1 MSKGFILKSTD
12 IKTNDYLEICP
23 GCLACYNQGR
33 LTFYW
38 FRLNKDTTLKQIEA
52 ALDIEEIHKRAKT
65 PYACGG
71 DEVQIQDNDFNGG
84 EYMTAREIYGYV
96 KLLRLVP
103 SFDYVRAFK
112 EIYLMND
119 EFINVEK
126 VYEINEFE
134 VSDTFRRFAED
145 VMTFDNDRE
154 FNEYLEET
162 FTETN
167 SINDDNP
174 LINYIDWDRVVRD
187 LKMDWEETE
196 ISGTIYAW
204 RSI

>member
-1 MSKGFILKSTD
+1 MTDKGFILKTTD
-12 IKTNDYLEICP
+12 IKTNDFLEICP

-38 FRLNKDTTLKQIEA
+38 FRLNKETTLKQIEA

-71 DEVQIQDNDFNGG
+71 EEVQIQDNDFNGG
-84 EYMTAREIYGYV
+84 EYMTAKEIYGYV
-96 KLLRLVP
+96 ELLQLVP

-112 EIYLMND
+112 DIYLMND
-119 EFINVEK
+119 EFEYREWNK
-126 VYEINEFE
+126 STKP
-134 VSDTFRRFAED
+134 SDAFKRFAED

-154 FNEYLEET
+154 FNEYLKET
-162 FTETN
+162 FLETN
-167 SINDDNP
+167 SFNYGNP
-174 LINYIDWDRVVRD
+174 LINYIDWDKVVRD

-204 RSI
+204 RKI

>member
-1 MSKGFILKSTD
+1 MKLQTK
-12 IKTNDYLEICP
+12 DYLEICP

-38 FRLNKDTTLKQIEA
+38 FRLNKETTLKQIEA

-71 DEVQIQDNDFNGG
+71 DEVHIQDNDFNGG
-84 EYMTAREIYGYV
+84 EYMTAKEIYGYV

-112 EIYLMND
+112 EIYLMRD
-119 EFINVEK
+119 EFVNNLNKNPQINN
-126 VYEINEFE
+126 NEP
-134 VSDTFRRFAED
+134 SDMFKRFAED
-145 VMTFDNDRE
+145 VMTFDSDRE
-154 FNEYLEET
+154 LNEYLEET
-162 FTETN
+162 FTETY

-174 LINYIDWDRVVRD
+174 LINYIDWDKVVRD
-187 LKMDWEETE
+187 LKMDYEEVD
-196 ISGTIYAW
+196 ISGTTYAW
-204 RSI
+204 RSL

>member
-1 MSKGFILKSTD
+1 MKLQTK
-12 IKTNDYLEICP
+12 DYLEICP

-38 FRLNKDTTLKQIEA
+38 FRLNKETTLKQIEA
-52 ALDIEEIHKRAKT
+52 ALNIEEIHKRAKT
-65 PYACGG
+65 PYVCGG
-71 DEVQIQDNDFNGG
+71 DEVHIQDNDFNGG
-84 EYMTAREIYGYV
+84 EYMTAKEIFGYV
-96 KLLRLVP
+96 QLLRLVP

-119 EFINVEK
+119 EF
-126 VYEINEFE
+126 VYNQFDNSTSP
-134 VSDTFRRFAED
+134 SDMFKRFAED

-154 FNEYLEET
+154 FNTHLEDI

-167 SINDDNP
+167 GINDDNP
-174 LINYIDWDRVVRD
+174 LINYIQWDAVVRD
-187 LKMDWEETE
+187 MKMDWEEVE
-196 ISGTIYAW
+196 ISGTTYAW

>member
-1 MSKGFILKSTD
+1 MKLQTK
-12 IKTNDYLEICP
+12 DYLEICP

-38 FRLNKDTTLKQIEA
+38 FRLNKETTLKQIEA
-52 ALDIEEIHKRAKT
+52 ALDIEEIHKRSKT

-71 DEVQIQDNDFNGG
+71 DEVHIQDNDFNGG

-112 EIYLMND
+112 EIYLMRD
-119 EFINVEK
+119 EFVNNLNKNPQINN
-126 VYEINEFE
+126 NEP
-134 VSDTFRRFAED
+134 SDMFKRFAED
-145 VMTFDNDRE
+145 VMTFDSDKE
-154 FNEYLEET
+154 LNEYLEET
-162 FTETN
+162 FTETY

-174 LINYIDWDRVVRD
+174 LINYIDWDKVVRD
-187 LKMDWEETE
+187 LKMDYEEVD
-196 ISGTIYAW
+196 ISGTTYAW
-204 RSI
+204 RTI

>member
-1 MSKGFILKSTD
+1 MKLQTK
-12 IKTNDYLEICP
+12 DYLEICP

-38 FRLNKDTTLKQIEA
+38 FRLNKETTLKQIEA

-71 DEVQIQDNDFNGG
+71 DEVHIQDNDFNGG
-84 EYMTAREIYGYV
+84 EYMTAKEIYGYV

-112 EIYLMND
+112 EIYLMRD
-119 EFINVEK
+119 EFVNNLNKNPQINN
-126 VYEINEFE
+126 NEP
-134 VSDTFRRFAED
+134 SDMFKRFAED
-145 VMTFDNDRE
+145 VMTFDSDRE

-162 FTETN
+162 FTETY

-174 LINYIDWDRVVRD
+174 LINYIDWDKVVRD
-187 LKMDWEETE
+187 LKMDYEEVD
-196 ISGTIYAW
+196 ISGTTYAW
-204 RSI
+204 RSL

>member
-1 MSKGFILKSTD
+1 MKLQTK
-12 IKTNDYLEICP
+12 DYLEICP

-38 FRLNKDTTLKQIEA
+38 FRLNKETTLKQIEA

-71 DEVQIQDNDFNGG
+71 DEVHIQDNDFNGG

-112 EIYLMND
+112 EIYLMQD
-119 EFINVEK
+119 EFKNVQEGFGHQ
-126 VYEINEFE
+126 NEP
-134 VSDTFRRFAED
+134 SDMFKRFAED
-145 VMTFDNDRE
+145 VMTFDSDRE
-154 FNEYLEET
+154 FNEYLEEQ

-167 SINDDNP
+167 TINDENP
-174 LINYIDWDRVVRD
+174 LINYIDWDKVVRD
-187 LKMDWEETE
+187 LKMDYEEVN
-196 ISGTIYAW
+196 ISGTTYAW
-204 RSI
+204 RSL

>member
-1 MSKGFILKSTD
+1 MKLQTR
-12 IKTNDYLEICP
+12 DYLEICP

-71 DEVQIQDNDFNGG
+71 DEVHIQDNDFNGG

-112 EIYLMND
+112 EIYFMQD
-119 EFINVEK
+119 EFVNNDYVRA
-126 VYEINEFE
+126 FE
-134 VSDTFRRFAED
+134 PSDTFKRFAED
-145 VMTFDNDRE
+145 VMTFASDRE
-154 FNEYLEET
+154 FNEYLEGT
-162 FTETN
+162 FTETY

-174 LINYIDWDRVVRD
+174 LINYIDWDKVVRD
-187 LKMDWEETE
+187 LKMDYEEVD
-196 ISGTIYAW
+196 ISGTTYAW
-204 RSI
+204 RSL

>member
-1 MSKGFILKSTD
+1 MKLQTR
-12 IKTNDYLEICP
+12 DYLEICP

-71 DEVQIQDNDFNGG
+71 DEVHIQDNDFNGG

-112 EIYLMND
+112 EIYFMQD
-119 EFINVEK
+119 EFVNNDYVRA
-126 VYEINEFE
+126 FE
-134 VSDTFRRFAED
+134 PSDTFKRFAED
-145 VMTFDNDRE
+145 VMTFADDRE
-154 FNEYLEET
+154 FNEYLEGT

-174 LINYIDWDRVVRD
+174 LINYIDWDKVVRD
-187 LKMDWEETE
+187 LKMDYEEVD
-196 ISGTIYAW
+196 ISGTTYAW
-204 RSI
+204 RSL

>member
-1 MSKGFILKSTD
+1 MKLQTR
-12 IKTNDYLEICP
+12 DYLEICP

-71 DEVQIQDNDFNGG
+71 DEVHIQDNDFNGG

-112 EIYLMND
+112 EIYFMQD
-119 EFINVEK
+119 EFVNNDYVRA
-126 VYEINEFE
+126 FE
-134 VSDTFRRFAED
+134 PSDTFKRFAED
-145 VMTFDNDRE
+145 VMTFDSDRE
-154 FNEYLEET
+154 FNEYLEGT
-162 FTETN
+162 FTETY

-174 LINYIDWDRVVRD
+174 LINYIDWDKVVRD
-187 LKMDWEETE
+187 LKMDYEEVD
-196 ISGTIYAW
+196 ISGTTYAW
-204 RSI
+204 RSL

>member
-1 MSKGFILKSTD
+1 MKLQTK
-12 IKTNDYLEICP
+12 DYLEICP

-38 FRLNKDTTLKQIEA
+38 FRLNKETTLKQIEA

-71 DEVQIQDNDFNGG
+71 DEVHIQDNDFNGG
-84 EYMTAREIYGYV
+84 EYMTAKEIYGYV

-112 EIYLMND
+112 EIYLMRD
-119 EFINVEK
+119 EFVNNLNKNPQINN
-126 VYEINEFE
+126 NEP
-134 VSDTFRRFAED
+134 SDMFKRFAED
-145 VMTFDNDRE
+145 VMTFDSDKE
-154 FNEYLEET
+154 LNEYLEET
-162 FTETN
+162 FTETY

-174 LINYIDWDRVVRD
+174 LINYIDWDKVVRD
-187 LKMDWEETE
+187 LKMDYEEVD
-196 ISGTIYAW
+196 ISGTTYAW
-204 RSI
+204 RSL

>member
-1 MSKGFILKSTD
+1 MKLQ
-12 IKTNDYLEICP
+12 TNDYLEICP

-71 DEVQIQDNDFNGG
+71 DEVHIQDNDFNGG
-84 EYMTAREIYGYV
+84 EYMTAKEIYGYV

-103 SFDYVRAFK
+103 SCDYVRAFK
-112 EIYLMND
+112 EIYLMRD
-119 EFINVEK
+119 EFVNNLNNNPQMND
-126 VYEINEFE
+126 NEP
-134 VSDTFRRFAED
+134 SDMFKRFAED
-145 VMTFDNDRE
+145 VMTFNTDRE
-154 FNEYLEET
+154 FNDYLEGE

-174 LINYIDWDRVVRD
+174 LINYIDWDKVVRD
-187 LKMDWEETE
+187 IKMDYEEVN
-196 ISGTIYAW
+196 ISGTTYAW
-204 RSI
+204 RSL

>member
-1 MSKGFILKSTD
+1 MKLQTR
-12 IKTNDYLEICP
+12 DYLEICP

-38 FRLNKDTTLKQIEA
+38 FRLNKDTTLKQIET

-71 DEVQIQDNDFNGG
+71 DEVHIQDNDFNGG

-112 EIYLMND
+112 EIYFMQD
-119 EFINVEK
+119 EFVNNDYVRA
-126 VYEINEFE
+126 FE
-134 VSDTFRRFAED
+134 PSDTFKRFAED
-145 VMTFDNDRE
+145 VMTFDSDRE
-154 FNEYLEET
+154 FNEYLEGT
-162 FTETN
+162 FTETY

-174 LINYIDWDRVVRD
+174 LINYIDWDKVVRD
-187 LKMDWEETE
+187 LKMDYEEVD
-196 ISGTIYAW
+196 ISGTTYAW
-204 RSI
+204 RSL

>member
-1 MSKGFILKSTD
+1 MKLQTK
-12 IKTNDYLEICP
+12 DYLEICP

-71 DEVQIQDNDFNGG
+71 DEVHIQDNDFNGG

-96 KLLRLVP
+96 KLLRMVP

-119 EFINVEK
+119 EFVNNLNN
-126 VYEINEFE
+126 NEP
-134 VSDTFRRFAED
+134 SDMFKRFAED
-145 VMTFDNDRE
+145 VMTFANDRE
-154 FNEYLEET
+154 FNEYLEGT
-162 FTETN
+162 FTETY

-174 LINYIDWDRVVRD
+174 LINYIDWDKVVRD
-187 LKMDWEETE
+187 LKMDYEEVD
-196 ISGTIYAW
+196 ISGTTYAW
-204 RSI
+204 RSL

>member
-1 MSKGFILKSTD
+1 LLKLLLEGDEDMKLQT
-12 IKTNDYLEICP
+12 KDYLEICP

-38 FRLNKDTTLKQIEA
+38 FRLNKETTLKQIEA
-52 ALDIEEIHKRAKT
+52 ALNIEEIHKRAKT
-65 PYACGG
+65 PYVCGG
-71 DEVQIQDNDFNGG
+71 DEVHIQDNDFNGG
-84 EYMTAREIYGYV
+84 EYMTAKEIFGYV
-96 KLLRLVP
+96 QLLRLVP

-119 EFINVEK
+119 EF
-126 VYEINEFE
+126 VYNQFDNSTSP
-134 VSDTFRRFAED
+134 SDMFKRFAED

-154 FNEYLEET
+154 FNTHLEDI

-167 SINDDNP
+167 GINDDNP
-174 LINYIDWDRVVRD
+174 LINYIQWDAVVRD
-187 LKMDWEETE
+187 MKMDWEEVE
-196 ISGTIYAW
+196 ISGTTYAW

>member
-1 MSKGFILKSTD
+1 MKLQTK
-12 IKTNDYLEICP
+12 DYLEICP

-38 FRLNKDTTLKQIEA
+38 FRLNKEA
-52 ALDIEEIHKRAKT
+52 ALNIEEIHKRAKT
-65 PYACGG
+65 PYVCGG
-71 DEVQIQDNDFNGG
+71 DEVHIQDNDFNGG
-84 EYMTAREIYGYV
+84 EYMTAKEIFGYV
-96 KLLRLVP
+96 QLLRLVP

-119 EFINVEK
+119 EF
-126 VYEINEFE
+126 VYNQFDNSTSP
-134 VSDTFRRFAED
+134 SDMFKRFAED

-154 FNEYLEET
+154 FNTHLEDI

-167 SINDDNP
+167 GINDDNP
-174 LINYIDWDRVVRD
+174 LINYIQWDAVVRD
-187 LKMDWEETE
+187 MKMDWEEVE
-196 ISGTIYAW
+196 ISGTTYAW

>member
-1 MSKGFILKSTD
+1 MKLQTR
-12 IKTNDYLEICP
+12 DYLEICP

-71 DEVQIQDNDFNGG
+71 DEVHIQDNDFNGG

-112 EIYLMND
+112 EIYLMRD
-119 EFINVEK
+119 EFVNNLNN
-126 VYEINEFE
+126 NEP
-134 VSDTFRRFAED
+134 SDMFKRFAED
-145 VMTFDNDRE
+145 VMTFANDRE
-154 FNEYLEET
+154 FNEYLEGT
-162 FTETN
+162 FTETY

-174 LINYIDWDRVVRD
+174 LINYIDWDKVVRD
-187 LKMDWEETE
+187 LKMDYEEVD
-196 ISGTIYAW
+196 ISGTTYAW
-204 RSI
+204 RSL

>member
-1 MSKGFILKSTD
+1 MKLQTR
-12 IKTNDYLEICP
+12 DYLEICP

-71 DEVQIQDNDFNGG
+71 DEVHIQDNEFNGG
-84 EYMTAREIYGYV
+84 EDMTAREIYGYV

-112 EIYLMND
+112 EIYFMQD
-119 EFINVEK
+119 EFVNNDYVRA
-126 VYEINEFE
+126 FE
-134 VSDTFRRFAED
+134 PSDTFKRFAED
-145 VMTFDNDRE
+145 VMTFDSDRE
-154 FNEYLEET
+154 FNEYLEGT

-187 LKMDWEETE
+187 LKMDYEEVD
-196 ISGTIYAW
+196 ISGTTYAW
-204 RSI
+204 RSL

>member
-1 MSKGFILKSTD
+1 MTDKGFILKTTD
-12 IKTNDYLEICP
+12 IKTNDFLEICP

-38 FRLNKDTTLKQIEA
+38 FRLNKETTLKQIEA

-84 EYMTAREIYGYV
+84 EYMTAKEIYGYV
-96 KLLRLVP
+96 ELLQLVP

-112 EIYLMND
+112 DIYLMND
-119 EFINVEK
+119 EFEYREWNK
-126 VYEINEFE
+126 STKP
-134 VSDTFRRFAED
+134 SDAFKRFAED
-145 VMTFDNDRE
+145 VMTFASDRE
-154 FNEYLEET
+154 FNDYLEET
-162 FTETN
+162 FLETN
-167 SINDDNP
+167 SFNYGNP
-174 LINYIDWDRVVRD
+174 LINYIDWDKVVRD

-204 RSI
+204 RKI

>member
-1 MSKGFILKSTD
+1 MKLQTK
-12 IKTNDYLEICP
+12 DYLEICP

-38 FRLNKDTTLKQIEA
+38 FRLNKDTTLKQIET

-71 DEVQIQDNDFNGG
+71 DEVHIQDNDFNGG

-112 EIYLMND
+112 EIYLMRD
-119 EFINVEK
+119 EFINNLNN
-126 VYEINEFE
+126 NEP
-134 VSDTFRRFAED
+134 SDMFKRFAED
-145 VMTFDNDRE
+145 VMTFADDRE
-154 FNEYLEET
+154 FNEYLEGT

-187 LKMDWEETE
+187 LKMDYEEVD
-196 ISGTIYAW
+196 ISGTTYAW
-204 RSI
+204 RSL